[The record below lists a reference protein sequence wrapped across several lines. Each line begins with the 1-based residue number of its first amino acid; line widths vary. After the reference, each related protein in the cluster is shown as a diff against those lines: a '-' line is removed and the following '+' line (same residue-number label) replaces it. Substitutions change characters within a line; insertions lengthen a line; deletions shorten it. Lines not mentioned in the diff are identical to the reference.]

1 MKQIIFICSLFI
13 LLQVSFN
20 ANSATNNSRNRNQTD
35 SIKCEIKGSVINRPE
50 SKEAIIIE
58 ALRDQRVNKHFR
70 VPIIDG
76 KYSFTLRDDFPRC
89 ILYFLTMKNAPETY
103 GSEIFIPATDMSIL
117 LVMTKNLPK
126 KILLFLILK
135 TMILQKLS
143 LILIMDVLI
152 SLCKIYMLQEI
163 LYIIINAH
171 I

>member
-35 SIKCEIKGSVINRPE
+35 SIKCEIKGSVINRPD

-76 KYSFTLRDDFPRC
+76 KYSFTLCDDFPRC
-89 ILYFLTMKNAPETY
+89 YSVFFDDEERAGNIRIRNFYTGNGY
-103 GSEIFIPATDMSIL
+103 VDI
-117 LVMTKNLPK
+117 
-126 KILLFLILK
+126 
-135 TMILQKLS
+135 
-143 LILIMDVLI
+143 I
-152 SLCKIYMLQEI
+152 SQDE
-163 LYIIINAH
+163 
-171 I
+171 